1 MLKRGGFSSG
11 ERLADAL
18 IERTEAL
25 SSATM
30 HEAAGRIG
38 ALPAGIRAL
47 DQAMHCA
54 GRALP
59 VRCPRGD
66 NLWIHHALEAAEPG
80 DVLVIDAGDGAE
92 YGYWGEIMA
101 TMAIARKVAG
111 IVISG
116 GVRDSL
122 RLIEL
127 GLPTFSASIS
137 ILGTGKD
144 NSLDGAVGEPV
155 RMGETVVRS
164 GDLVI
169 GDADGVAVFPAAMAA
184 DLIDASEV
192 RDAKEI
198 AIIEQLQRGASTLEV
213 YNFD

>member
-1 MLKRGGFSSG
+1 LSSG
-11 ERLADAL
+11 GPFNGKRLADVL
-18 IERTEAL
+18 IDRAKAL

-30 HEAAGRIG
+30 HEAAGRTG
-38 ALPAGIRAL
+38 ALPANIRAL
-47 DQAMHCA
+47 DQTMHCA

-66 NLWIHHALEAAEPG
+66 NLWIHYALEAAEPG
-80 DVLVIDAGDGAE
+80 DVLVIDAGDSGE

-101 TMAIARKVAG
+101 TMAITRKLAG

-127 GLPTFSASIS
+127 GLPTFSCSVS

-144 NSLDGAVGEPV
+144 KSLDGALGEPV
-155 RMGETVVRS
+155 RMGETVVRR

-169 GDADGVAVFPAAMAA
+169 GDADGVAVFPAAAA
-184 DLIDASEV
+184 AKLIDASEE
-192 RDAKEI
+192 RDTKEI
-198 AIIEQLQRGASTLEV
+198 TIIDQLKRGASTLDV
-213 YNFD
+213 YNFE

>member
-1 MLKRGGFSSG
+1 MTRRGPSNG
-11 ERLADAL
+11 ERLADVL
-18 IERTEAL
+18 IKRAKAL

-30 HEAAGRIG
+30 HEAAGRTG

-47 DQAMHCA
+47 DRTMHCA

-66 NLWIHHALEAAEPG
+66 NLWIHYALEAAEPD
-80 DVLVIDAGDGAE
+80 DVLVIDAGNSGE

-101 TMAIARKVAG
+101 TMAIARKLAG

-127 GLPTFSASIS
+127 GLPTFSGSVS

-144 NSLDGAVGEPV
+144 QSLDGALGEPV
-155 RMGETVVRS
+155 RVGETVVRR

-169 GDADGVAVFPAAMAA
+169 GDADGVAVFPASAA
-184 DLIDASEV
+184 ASLIDASEE
-192 RDAKEI
+192 RDAKEV

-213 YNFD
+213 YKFE

>member
-1 MLKRGGFSSG
+1 MSSGRSFNG
-11 ERLADAL
+11 ERLADVL
-18 IERTEAL
+18 IERAAAL

-38 ALPAGIRAL
+38 ALPANIRAL
-47 DQAMHCA
+47 DHTMHCA

-66 NLWIHHALEAAEPG
+66 NLWIHYALEAAEPG

-101 TMAIARKVAG
+101 TMAIARKQAG

-144 NSLDGAVGEPV
+144 NSLDGALGEPV
-155 RMGETVVRS
+155 RMGETVVRR

-169 GDADGVAVFPAAMAA
+169 GDADGVAVFPAAIAA
-184 DLIDASEV
+184 NLIDASEE
-192 RDAKEI
+192 RDAKEVT
-198 AIIEQLQRGASTLEV
+198 IIDQLKRGASTLDV
-213 YNFD
+213 YNFE